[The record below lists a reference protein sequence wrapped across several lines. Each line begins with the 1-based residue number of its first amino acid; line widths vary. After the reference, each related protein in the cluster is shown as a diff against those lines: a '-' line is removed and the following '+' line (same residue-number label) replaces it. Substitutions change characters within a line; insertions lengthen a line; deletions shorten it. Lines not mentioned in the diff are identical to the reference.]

1 EYHKRKCKNFVA
13 FLKALYSLIRCVYH
27 LKTRDLR
34 TKVPLSRDYLKVI
47 NTDVPLDAKGKP
59 IRHQRV
65 TITNAQ
71 NNEGSTDSFHIRG
84 SDSDRV
90 TSTVPNES
98 LPNVSRPS
106 AIECG
111 STSEKQSTGFPAKR
125 MKNMLARSGTLEDIP
140 EPGSLPAGQD
150 NPSSRA
156 GISRCS
162 LQGTLLS

>member
-1 EYHKRKCKNFVA
+1 
-13 FLKALYSLIRCVYH
+13 
-27 LKTRDLR
+27 
-34 TKVPLSRDYLKVI
+34 VPLSRDYLKVI

-71 NNEGSTDSFHIRG
+71 NNDGSTDSFHIRG

-125 MKNMLARSGTLEDIP
+125 YEVATIVLFYYFIRMCSHCLFPVVVTSLEQVVITL
-140 EPGSLPAGQD
+140 
-150 NPSSRA
+150 
-156 GISRCS
+156 
-162 LQGTLLS
+162 LQG